1 MQREFIRELA
11 VEAGYIINWGHVTRK
26 QMYDASI
33 ESHNLGKNS
42 AFAALIDSAIEPER
56 QP

>member
-1 MQREFIRELA
+1 LGA
-11 VEAGYIINWGHVTRK
+11 EAGYRINWGHVTRK

-42 AFAALIDSAIEPER
+42 AFAALIGSAIELVR
-56 QP
+56 QY